1 MSPVSSVTYVPGLYL
16 QVINSARNRAGGVL
30 WLMGIWKMIYDVQDE
45 KNRLME
51 ELSGQGC
58 NLQ

>member
-1 MSPVSSVTYVPGLYL
+1 
-16 QVINSARNRAGGVL
+16 
-30 WLMGIWKMIYDVQDE
+30 MGIWKMIYDVQDE